1 VEDVADV
8 GGADYPGRVVT
19 ALYRRYRPENFAE
32 LIGQSQ
38 VTDPLRTALRTNRVN
53 HAYLFSGPRGCG
65 KTTSARIL
73 ARCLNCA
80 EGPTDTPCGV
90 CPSCVELARGGS
102 GSLDVI
108 EIDAASHNGVD
119 DARDLRDRAVFA
131 PARDRYKIFI
141 LDEAHMVTPQ
151 GFNALLKLVEEP
163 PEHVKF
169 IFATTEPEKVIG
181 TIRSRTH
188 HYPFR
193 LVPPATMLE
202 YIEQLCTQESV
213 SVAPGVL
220 PLVVRAG
227 GGSVRDTLSLLDQLM
242 AGSEDGAIAY
252 ERAVALLGYT
262 DAALL
267 DDVVDA
273 LAVADPAS
281 AFSAIDRVVQTG
293 QDPRRF
299 VEDLLERLRDLIV
312 VAATNEGAGAVLR
325 GVSPE
330 ELDTMSRQAAVF
342 GAAALSRGAD
352 IANRALTEM
361 TGATSP
367 RLHLELM
374 VARMLVPEAD
384 DTQRGALARV
394 ERLERRVGVG
404 DAGGHQAGPAEMP
417 STPPARPAAVT
428 QPDRSTSGTAPST
441 APVAPAPVAPSPA
454 AVDAPLPVSSGTVED
469 TATAA
474 AAGEDRS
481 QQDDA
486 QQSAPTVDAARSAAA
501 SWAAAVPT
509 GASDSSAS
517 GEPATA
523 APAPAPAP
531 APATTAAAA
540 DTSAPVSPTS
550 AASAAPRSSAD
561 VPASPDAPA
570 ADAPTGHAS
579 PSSTGVGTVIGDE
592 AAVRPVTP
600 VGLQQMRDTWPQIV
614 EHVQR
619 AKRSAWAVVA
629 TAQVTALKDDVLTL
643 TFPSQQDVASFKE
656 MSDPHTSVS
665 EHLRSAILD
674 VLGFR
679 VKFVA
684 RGPGGGAP
692 RAGAG
697 RPQGGPVQNASGQ
710 GAAQPAPAQGASA
723 QPAPPQGA
731 SAQAAPAQT
740 APAQRTPA
748 QAAPAQP
755 TPAQPAPVQSAPTQ
769 DRPAQEAPA
778 QQRPERPAPE
788 SAGTRTPEPPAPQE
802 SGPVTEWAVA
812 TIPASDPTAGAV
824 ADDVEPSWAAP
835 FGAVPSDAAVAPVER
850 QAQRGPGHRVHPAD
864 AGDGPAGAAGPGAGG
879 DVGTD
884 TVGAGGGDQGAGA
897 GVSAQAAPPVRPGAQ
912 GGPAAPADAVPV
924 DDYPLDDEPYDDGA
938 PFPDPGAAG
947 GRSAPQPRGGQQAAP
962 AQSAQQSAPPQRQ
975 SPPAATAQP
984 SPAQP
989 STAPPSGAQRGG
1001 RRAPVPGRYG
1011 EAVVREIL
1019 GAQFIEETSLS
1030 EGSV

>member
-1 VEDVADV
+1 M
-8 GGADYPGRVVT
+8 VT

-38 VTDPLRTALRTNRVN
+38 VTDPLRTALRADRVN

-80 EGPTDTPCGV
+80 QGPTDTPCGV
-90 CPSCVELARGGS
+90 CPSCVELARDGG

-193 LVPPATMLE
+193 LVPPASMLE
-202 YIEQLCTQESV
+202 YVEQLCAQESV

-242 AGSEDGAIAY
+242 AGSEDRTIAY
-252 ERAVALLGYT
+252 DRAVALLGYT

-281 AFSAIDRVVQTG
+281 AFSAVDRVVQTG

-312 VAATNEGAGAVLR
+312 VAATNEGAAAVLR

-330 ELDTMSRQAAVF
+330 ELETMTRQAAVF
-342 GAAALSRGAD
+342 GAVGLSRAAD

-374 VARMLVPEAD
+374 VARMLVPESD
-384 DTQRGALARV
+384 DSQRGALARV

-404 DAGGHQAGPAEMP
+404 DAGGQTG
-417 STPPARPAAVT
+417 S
-428 QPDRSTSGTAPST
+428 
-441 APVAPAPVAPSPA
+441 APVAVVTSSAPAAAPARTPVAPMPA
-454 AVDAPLPVSSGTVED
+454 APTPASTR
-469 TATAA
+469 ATAA
-474 AAGEDRS
+474 AAP
-481 QQDDA
+481 A
-486 QQSAPTVDAARSAAA
+486 
-501 SWAAAVPT
+501 
-509 GASDSSAS
+509 SAS
-517 GEPATA
+517 GTERADDDEQRAVPGAVEVVPTA
-523 APAPAPAP
+523 G
-531 APATTAAAA
+531 
-540 DTSAPVSPTS
+540 SAPSG
-550 AASAAPRSSAD
+550 A
-561 VPASPDAPA
+561 
-570 ADAPTGHAS
+570 GS
-579 PSSTGVGTVIGDE
+579 PSSTGVG
-592 AAVRPVTP
+592 AALAASPAVRA
-600 VGLQQMRDTWPQIV
+600 VGELGVQQVRDSWPQVV

-619 AKRSAWAVVA
+619 ARRSAWMVVV
-629 TAQVTALKDDVLTL
+629 TAQVTAFTDDVLTL
-643 TFPSQQDVASFKE
+643 TFPSQQDVASFKQ
-656 MSDPHTSVS
+656 MTDPKDSVS
-665 EHLRSAILD
+665 EYLRAAILD
-674 VLGFR
+674 VLGVR

-684 RGPGGGAP
+684 RGPAP
-692 RAGAG
+692 AGSNLDAG
-697 RPQGGPVQNASGQ
+697 RPASER
-710 GAAQPAPAQGASA
+710 
-723 QPAPPQGA
+723 
-731 SAQAAPAQT
+731 QAVPERQA
-740 APAQRTPA
+740 TPER
-748 QAAPAQP
+748 QAVPERQATPERQAVPERQP
-755 TPAQPAPVQSAPTQ
+755 TPERQAV
-769 DRPAQEAPA
+769 
-778 QQRPERPAPE
+778 PERQSTPERQSAPE
-788 SAGTRTPEPPAPQE
+788 SAPAAPTRDGARGSSEQSSAQVPASAGGSAPAAAPAP
-802 SGPVTEWAVA
+802 SRASAAAPAPAPTGPVTDWVVA
-812 TIPASDPTAGAV
+812 TIPASDPTADAV
-824 ADDVEPSWAAP
+824 PDDVEPSWAAP
-835 FGAVPSDAAVAPVER
+835 FGVASSPDGTAPAAVAP
-850 QAQRGPGHRVHPAD
+850 
-864 AGDGPAGAAGPGAGG
+864 AGRTGGAPAGAATSAPAAGAVRGPASTPAVAGG
-879 DVGTD
+879 PSD
-884 TVGAGGGDQGAGA
+884 
-897 GVSAQAAPPVRPGAQ
+897 
-912 GGPAAPADAVPV
+912 VPV

-938 PFPDPGAAG
+938 PFPDPGPS
-947 GRSAPQPRGGQQAAP
+947 GRSAAGPVPTGGRAPSASAPRGGGTPAP
-962 AQSAQQSAPPQRQ
+962 ARTAPSAPER
-975 SPPAATAQP
+975 PA
-984 SPAQP
+984 
-989 STAPPSGAQRGG
+989 RV
-1001 RRAPVPGRYG
+1001 PVPGRYG

-1019 GAQFIEETSLS
+1019 GAQFIEETTLDSS
-1030 EGSV
+1030 GSGGF